1 LQTDKEKSNHIILRS
16 NDCASFTDVFASKSD
31 DTTSIETENSNDAPE
46 QTNLHCNDEKVRPK
60 VLLERN
66 SKSVP
71 IQPEETKVSHDYIV
85 TQDFIQEVSSGFT
98 DEETIEVVDI
108 LTTNTTIEVELAYL
122 FLKVSIEGK
131 NTIQAKQKEISC
143 RYSYGKRFEI
153 GVQELIVKKNISEQ
167 TIGVDKIKNIKTFS
181 ADSISK
187 FTQPQIQIILD
198 YFNEGEKVRP
208 KVPLEQNGVV
218 NHVSNTDSTNII
230 SRADMTKK
238 TSPIAQASAP
248 PIFEPEVDI

>member
-1 LQTDKEKSNHIILRS
+1 
-16 NDCASFTDVFASKSD
+16 NDCVSFTDAFASKSD
-31 DTTSIETENSNDAPE
+31 DTTSIETENSNDALNR
-46 QTNLHCNDEKVRPK
+46 QTYIVMKLYSEKVRPK
-60 VLLERN
+60 VLLEQN

-167 TIGVDKIKNIKTFS
+167 T
-181 ADSISK
+181 
-187 FTQPQIQIILD
+187 
-198 YFNEGEKVRP
+198 VR
-208 KVPLEQNGVV
+208 K
-218 NHVSNTDSTNII
+218 
-230 SRADMTKK
+230 
-238 TSPIAQASAP
+238 
-248 PIFEPEVDI
+248 